1 MWITQKKC
9 ETLFNSLLKPA
20 MRLQLY
26 KLCKVMSPLS
36 FYVNSEDVRLCC
48 LHKHCLIVPRQKQL
62 DDSNSV
68 QRVT

>member
-1 MWITQKKC
+1 MWITRKKC

-36 FYVNSEDVRLCC
+36 FYVNSEDVRLC
-48 LHKHCLIVPRQKQL
+48 LFVPRQKQL
-62 DDSNSV
+62 DDSISV

>member
-36 FYVNSEDVRLCC
+36 FYVNSEDVRL
-48 LHKHCLIVPRQKQL
+48 
-62 DDSNSV
+62 
-68 QRVT
+68 